1 MAENES
7 PTAEKWHIIRQEYEK
22 GASLRSLATKHDVP
36 KTSLI
41 RKRDA
46 EGWTRTGGPVLV
58 HGPVDQEP
66 PQGVQPPADALTIAR
81 LGLRQLAQHLQGKD
95 TLSIANHKLLS
106 DALATYVK
114 VLLMV
119 PREVDTQDGLVLP
132 LEKLLPET
140 RTAIR
145 RLLAEDEDQQARMS

>member
-1 MAENES
+1 MTEMTDWNA
-7 PTAEKWHIIRQEYEK
+7 IQDEYK
-22 GASLRSLATKHDVP
+22 AGASLRALAAKYDVP
-36 KTSLI
+36 KTTLI

-81 LGLRQLAQHLQGKD
+81 LGLRQLALHLQGKD
-95 TLSIANHKLLS
+95 TLSIATHKLLS
-106 DALATYVK
+106 DALSTYVK

-119 PREVDTQDGLVLP
+119 PREIDPQEGITIP
-132 LEKLLPET
+132 LEQLLPET
-140 RTAIR
+140 RVAIR
-145 RLLAEDEDQQARMS
+145 RLLAEDEQQQAGMG